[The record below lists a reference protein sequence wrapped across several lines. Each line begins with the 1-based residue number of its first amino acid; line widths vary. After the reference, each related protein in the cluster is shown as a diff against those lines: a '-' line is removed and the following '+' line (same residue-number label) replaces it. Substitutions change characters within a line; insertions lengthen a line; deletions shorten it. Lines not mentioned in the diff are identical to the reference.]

1 MSDYIITRDSSD
13 CLKHYGIKGQKWGI
27 RRFENSDGTLTEEG
41 KKRYAKAQLKS
52 ANYKTAKE
60 RFKQI
65 GKAGLI
71 GAGVGAGFAIGAIGE
86 HGSHLPVG
94 DGEPRYGLVRTI
106 SRGLRS
112 TGYGPEQIG
121 FSAAL
126 GAIAGVT
133 VSALKQGAS
142 AISVK
147 RGQNF
152 VNKYKSAFEKTYGVQ
167 NDLEG

>member
-1 MSDYIITRDSSD
+1 M
-13 CLKHYGIKGQKWGI
+13 
-27 RRFENSDGTLTEEG
+27 
-41 KKRYAKAQLKS
+41 
-52 ANYKTAKE
+52 
-60 RFKQI
+60 
-65 GKAGLI
+65 I
-71 GAGVGAGFAIGAIGE
+71 GAGIGAGFAIGAIGE
-86 HGSHLPVG
+86 HGSHLPVN
-94 DGEPRYGLVRTI
+94 DGKYRYGLINVV
-106 SRGLRS
+106 SRGLKS

-121 FSAAL
+121 MSAAL